1 MPILAFF
8 ICLAF
13 SIGIVAYGGEH
24 RLFTDWNHVGLI
36 SGVLLSVSMLVALV
50 VWAMTIWPILSL
62 IIIAIMIINFIEKF
76 I

>member
-1 MPILAFF
+1 MVLLSFF
-8 ICLAF
+8 LCLAF

-24 RLFTDWNHVGLI
+24 RLFTDWAHVGII
-36 SGVLLSVSMLVALV
+36 SSVLLLVSTLVALV

-62 IIIAIMIINFIEKF
+62 VILAIIIINFIEKA